1 MPFNK
6 TAFLSIILSGYY
18 LLIKHIIC
26 IDSRCYARKVL
37 TYLSQ
42 NKIIT
47 ILSIDG
53 HCVKMKLITKRR
65 HKRKRKM
72 RKSCHKWI
80 ESLAV
85 KFSEEIYSK
94 MRSITLIVTLVA
106 TLFFTAHE
114 VDSLMVVIDPPG
126 KRGIYT
132 KSNIL
137 HPQQGRQDNL
147 RLKKYSKLYQVILPF
162 TL

>member
-1 MPFNK
+1 
-6 TAFLSIILSGYY
+6 
-18 LLIKHIIC
+18 
-26 IDSRCYARKVL
+26 
-37 TYLSQ
+37 
-42 NKIIT
+42 
-47 ILSIDG
+47 
-53 HCVKMKLITKRR
+53 
-65 HKRKRKM
+65 
-72 RKSCHKWI
+72 
-80 ESLAV
+80 V

-126 KRGIYT
+126 KREIYT